1 MDTPTPDRTT
11 LAAFIGA
18 VLFGGGNFLA
28 VKLSNEQLDP
38 LYGATLR
45 FSAAALLLFAIA
57 TIRGASLPRGREAL
71 GAVWYG
77 VLGFGISYALLYFAL
92 VELSPGLTS
101 VIVAATPL
109 LTLTFAVAHRQE
121 SFTTRKLVGG
131 LLALAGI
138 GVLSIRTVTG
148 DLSVIHL
155 LAAMV
160 AVAAIAESSVVVKG
174 LRNASPFMTNAVGM
188 TTGAVMLA
196 VGSLVFREDWV
207 VPEETATWVVLA
219 WLVTAG
225 SVGLFSLFLFVI
237 SRWTASASVYAV
249 TLMPVVAVVLGVM
262 FVDEDLTADLI
273 VGGALVLGA
282 VYIGALSRDE
292 PSVPIGSQAEV
303 LPATDAAS

>member
-1 MDTPTPDRTT
+1 MDPTSPDRTT
-11 LAAFIGA
+11 IAAFIGA

-57 TIRGASLPRGREAL
+57 TIRGASIPRGREGL

-92 VELSPGLTS
+92 VEMSPGLTS
-101 VIVAATPL
+101 VIVASTPL

-155 LAAMV
+155 LAAVV

-188 TTGAVMLA
+188 ATGAVMLA
-196 VGSLVFREDWV
+196 VGSLAFREDWV

-237 SRWTASASVYAV
+237 ARWTASASVYAV
-249 TLMPVVAVVLGVM
+249 TLMPVVAVVLGVL

-273 VGGALVLGA
+273 VGGALVLSA
-282 VYIGALSRDE
+282 VYIGALSRDK
-292 PSVPIGSQAEV
+292 PKVPIASQAEV
-303 LPATDAAS
+303 LPASDAAS